1 MKQTAELFVGNM
13 LTRGA
18 PCTVCCGGWFG
29 VVGVNCV
36 GRVGGFVVFGVVVV
50 VFWAYCGVVSVLE
63 WCFRHAVGTLS
74 LQRFGRCFVM
84 LICACVWCRVC
95 LSLAAAERS
104 GSFRLV
110 GFGLVQSV
118 VVV

>member
-1 MKQTAELFVGNM
+1 MVVVL
-13 LTRGA
+13 
-18 PCTVCCGGWFG
+18 G

-36 GRVGGFVVFGVVVV
+36 GRVGGFVGFGVVVV

-63 WCFRHAVGTLS
+63 TCFRHAVGTLS
-74 LQRFGRCFVM
+74 LQRFACCFVM
-84 LICACVWCRVC
+84 PVCACVWCRVC